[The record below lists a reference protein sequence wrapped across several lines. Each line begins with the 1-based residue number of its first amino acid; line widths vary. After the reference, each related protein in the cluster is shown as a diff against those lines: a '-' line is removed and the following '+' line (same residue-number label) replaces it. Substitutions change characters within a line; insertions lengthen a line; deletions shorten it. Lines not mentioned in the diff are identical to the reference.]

1 MPSRTIVLTAL
12 PRYAFLTLSLFALAC
27 TNARAQD
34 KVLPP
39 KKQSADVKAARSD
52 RNIYAGIGMG
62 GPASSHPAMNVHCN
76 ALVNESSPYLLQHA
90 WNPVN
95 WRPWSEAAF
104 DQAKKENKPIFLS
117 VGYSTCH
124 WCHVMEKES
133 FESEET
139 AAILNENFICIKL
152 DREERPDLDEFYMAA
167 VVEFNNGHGGW
178 PMSLFL
184 TADKKAFIGA
194 TYFRPGHFR
203 NVLKKILGYWKND
216 RKALTDQ
223 AEQVTKSIRESK
235 SVIGK
240 EGKLDLK
247 LCDATIDRS
256 WGFFDKEHG
265 GFGQRGPKFPRGMTA
280 LFMLR
285 NYQRTKSEKALT
297 MVKKTLTEMYE
308 GGMYD
313 QVGGGFHRYSV
324 DRVWLVPHFEK
335 MLYDNGILAR
345 VYAEGYRVTGDKEY
359 KRIAIEI
366 AEYFM
371 RDMVLEHGGIASAED
386 ADSAGEEGLF
396 YLWTPEEIK
405 TVLTAEEAKFVTAHY
420 GMTVKGNFSDS
431 PGHTILNIVK
441 SLPEVAKSQ
450 KMTEAQAQTLR
461 ESAKA
466 KLLAYRAKRIR
477 PLRDDKIITAWSGL
491 GISGIA
497 NVARLTGNP
506 KILKT
511 AQDAAAFV
519 LKKLRRKDGRLL
531 RRYRSEQAGFLGI
544 LDDYAYLTDGLL
556 ELYMAD
562 GQARWLKAALKLESE
577 TRRLFWD
584 KKNGGFY
591 KTASDVTDLVARSRD
606 VSDGARP
613 AGASIAAMNMIRIAE
628 LKRDDELRQMARKVV
643 ALEIKNAE
651 QSPLAYVSLLS
662 VLEQYQAAPQEIL
675 VVGPEN
681 KETRAMLA
689 EINRTYLPNT
699 VVVSLIGKN
708 AEAIRGLLPK
718 MTKDRISTDGK
729 ATVYLCKER
738 VCLAPMTTLKEL
750 KKALKEK

>member
-1 MPSRTIVLTAL
+1 MTSRLSRAL
-12 PRYAFLTLSLFALAC
+12 PLLFSLFALAC

-34 KVLPP
+34 KNPVPP
-39 KKQSADVKAARSD
+39 KGDSPTKVLRKD
-52 RNIYAGIGMG
+52 RNIYAGIGLG

-76 ALVNESSPYLLQHA
+76 ALINESSPYLLQHA

-95 WRPWSEAAF
+95 WRPWSEEAF
-104 DQAKKENKPIFLS
+104 ALAKKEDKPIFLS

-139 AAILNENFICIKL
+139 AKILNENYICIKL

-167 VVEFNNGHGGW
+167 VVELNRGHGGW

-194 TYFRPGHFR
+194 TYFRPEQFR
-203 NVLKKILGYWKND
+203 NALRKILGYWKND
-216 RKALTDQ
+216 RKALVEQ
-223 AEQVTKSIRESK
+223 AEQLTKSIKESK
-235 SVIGK
+235 SVISK
-240 EGKLDLK
+240 EGRLDLK
-247 LCDATIDRS
+247 LCDETVTRS
-256 WGFFDKEHG
+256 WSFFDQEHG

-280 LFMLR
+280 LFFLR

-324 DRVWLVPHFEK
+324 DRIWLVPHFEK

-345 VYAEGYRVTGDKEY
+345 VYAEAFRQTGDKEY
-359 KRIAIEI
+359 RRIAVEI

-371 RDMVLEHGGIASAED
+371 RDMILSHGGIASAED

-396 YLWTPEEIK
+396 YLWTPKEIQS
-405 TVLTAEEAKFVTAHY
+405 VLSADEAKLVIEHY
-420 GMTVKGNFSDS
+420 GVTEAGNFAEL
-431 PGHTILNIVK
+431 PKHTILNIAK
-441 SLPEVAKSQ
+441 PLKEVAKAH
-450 KMTEAQAQTLR
+450 KWTMKDAEALR

-477 PLRDDKIITAWSGL
+477 PLRDDKVITAWNGL
-491 GISGIA
+491 GISGLA
-497 NVARLTGNP
+497 NVARLTGDK
-506 KILKT
+506 KILKA
-511 AQDAAAFV
+511 AQGAAAFI
-519 LKKLRRKDGRLL
+519 LEKLRRKDGRLL
-531 RRYRSEQAGFLGI
+531 RRYRSGQAAFLAI

-562 GQARWLKAALKLESE
+562 GQSRWLKAALDLEAE

-584 KKNGGFY
+584 KTNGGFY
-591 KTASDVTDLVARSRD
+591 KTASDVKDLVARSRD

-613 AGASIAAMNMIRIAE
+613 AGASIAAMNMIRVAE
-628 LKRDDELRQMARKVV
+628 LKRDDDLRKQARKVM
-643 ALEIKNAE
+643 ALEVKNAE
-651 QSPLAYVSLLS
+651 RSPLAYVSLLS
-662 VLEQYQAAPQEIL
+662 VLEQYQASPQEII
-675 VVGPEN
+675 VVGPDS
-681 KETRAMLA
+681 KESQAMLA
-689 EINRTYLPNT
+689 EIHKQYLPNA
-699 VVVSLIGKN
+699 VLVSLVGKD
-708 AEAIRGLLPK
+708 ADAVRQLLPK
-718 MTKDRISTDGK
+718 MTEGRVSAKGQ
-729 ATVYLCKER
+729 ATVYLCKDR
-738 VCLAPMTTLKEL
+738 VCLAPITKVEDL
-750 KKALKEK
+750 KKALQSKKK